1 MIKRLLHNKMVVF
14 GTVVILAMIF
24 LAVAAPWLTPY
35 DYKTNHLANGFWRR
49 RPSSYGNRRLRK
61 GCMDEIDIRSQGIT
75 QGVFL
80 IRNAGPLHRK
90 YHRIY
95 LRLLPGENGF
105 LCWAYDGY
113 HDGVSIY
120 ASVYDYRN
128 LFWFHG
134 NQNVSGYRN
143 PCNSRILPDCTER
156 NPVHT

>member
-35 DYKTNHLANGFWRR
+35 DYKTNHLGERLLA
-49 RPSSYGNRRLRK
+49 PSSLHLMGTDDYGK
-61 GCMDEIDIRSQGIT
+61 D
-75 QGVFL
+75 V
-80 IRNAGPLHRK
+80 
-90 YHRIY
+90 RIY

-128 LFWFHG
+128 LFWLHG